1 MTLTTLAHTAF
12 TPNKEKLKQKATIYQ
27 GYIEAECGSEKGYSG
42 YYSVCKGRSEEESN
56 MIFLPIDSAEDS
68 C

>member
-12 TPNKEKLKQKATIYQ
+12 TPNKEKLKKPRQ
-27 GYIEAECGSEKGYSG
+27 EAEGGSEKGYSG
-42 YYSVCKGRSEEESN
+42 FYSVCKERSEEESS
-56 MIFLPIDSAEDS
+56 MIFLPIDSPEDS